1 MSTWIRE
8 LVFACAVVAAG
19 ASCGKSAATASKG
32 SATGSGPAA
41 GSGSATGSGSGT
53 AAAAGTVALFVN
65 NQAVGQVSAAQLA
78 SWPRLDTLVPVS
90 ARRMGAWD
98 DLFVQGAEPKP
109 AELHR
114 PTDQHPDLVPALFPG
129 TDGSASFGMFDPVEL
144 AKHGTPQIREDHV
157 RNIHLNVAQNSGRG
171 QHESGQGGGTDPSK
185 LVIEIIT
192 PKGKSQLLGTQL
204 LAIPR
209 VPLPGETGA
218 GRGWT
223 LQTLLDTAGVKQF
236 QELLLTDNAGLNL
249 TLEKA
254 DFDPKTSVPYLKL
267 NRQGS
272 LRFNLFKK
280 QGEGWQRSGDLRG
293 LVSVEVLK

>member
-129 TDGSASFGMFDPVEL
+129 EGGEASFGMFDPVEL
-144 AKHGTPQIREDHV
+144 AKHGEPQIREDHV
-157 RNIHLNVAQNSGRG
+157 HEIRIKLSQNSGRG
-171 QHESGQGGGTDPSK
+171 QNDDSHGAGSDPTT
-185 LVIEIIT
+185 LVIDIVT
-192 PKGKSQLLGTQL
+192 PKGKSQLTGKQL

-223 LQTLLDTAGVKQF
+223 LATILDTAGVKQF
-236 QELLLTDNAGLNL
+236 QRLLLTDAAGLNL
-249 TLEKA
+249 TLDRK
-254 DFDPKTSVPYLKL
+254 DFDAKTTVPFIKL

-280 QGEGWQRSGDLRG
+280 QGEGWQRQGDLRG
-293 LVSVEVLK
+293 LVSIEVLK